1 MSKKFIKVLD
11 NYMAKGIKLY
21 LISNE
26 VYVGFNDRMKDPTQI
41 LVKSRVFISFVY
53 PNIGFT
59 VAHTKVNSRSIPT
72 WWVLCPRD

>member
-41 LVKSRVFISFVY
+41 LVKSLSFHLICVPQY
-53 PNIGFT
+53 WLYGRPHKGKLTVNPNVVGHMST
-59 VAHTKVNSRSIPT
+59 
-72 WWVLCPRD
+72 

>member
-11 NYMAKGIKLY
+11 NYMAEGIKLY

-53 PNIGFT
+53 PQYWLYGRP
-59 VAHTKVNSRSIPT
+59 H
-72 WWVLCPRD
+72 